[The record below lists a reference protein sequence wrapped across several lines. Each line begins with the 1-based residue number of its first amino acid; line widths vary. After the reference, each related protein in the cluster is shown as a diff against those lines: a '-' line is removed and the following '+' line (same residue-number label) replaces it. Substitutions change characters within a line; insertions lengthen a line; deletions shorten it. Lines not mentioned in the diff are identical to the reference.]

1 MIASA
6 IETSNVFAFE
16 PAKQTGRRVLIVED
30 QMLIALDLADAVS
43 ALDGSSVVASRVGKA
58 LGFAV
63 SEPFD
68 AAIVDMNLAG
78 EPADAVLDALSA
90 RDIPIVITTGYGVE
104 AITERYRGLPL
115 LAKPYSAAQI
125 EAALLSLLAPRKLAR
140 SG

>member
-1 MIASA
+1 MK
-6 IETSNVFAFE
+6 
-16 PAKQTGRRVLIVED
+16 PRVLIVED

-63 SEPFD
+63 SEAFD

-78 EPADAVLDALSA
+78 DPADAVLDALSA